1 MENLLTAA
9 EVAAMVFGG
18 EDRLPDG
25 VPAEVAVEAAAL
37 RHIVPVIGRGM
48 YDAMA
53 AGKYAALAGEY
64 VRPAL
69 AAFAAASMVET
80 AAARVDRAGVV
91 RLSGDGFA
99 PAGTGDAARYARRLR
114 ADGEALLGEAVRRM
128 SASAADYPEF
138 DPGDDV
144 RLRTRILGG
153 VVL

>member
-25 VPAEVAVEAAAL
+25 VQADAAVEAAAL
-37 RHIVPVIGRGM
+37 RHIVPVIGRAM

-53 AGKYAALAGEY
+53 AGRYAALAEEY

-99 PAGTGDAARYARRLR
+99 PAGAGDAARYARRLR

-128 SASAADYPEF
+128 AASGADYPEF
-138 DPGDDV
+138 DPCDDV
-144 RLRTRILGG
+144 RRRTRILGG